1 MELNFNKAI
10 KDIEAYLKSE
20 VPINHLVDSF
30 NVAKAIYINR
40 IFNSE
45 SGAIDSNGNKV
56 QPYNGTHKAPYSSAY
71 SAAWSK
77 KRLSHGR
84 QISHVDFNYSDN
96 LVKSFKLVQEENE
109 VKIAVYNDLNILIME
124 GMEKEIKKTKIFDFT
139 KEEKQNLM
147 DDFIGRLQADIKKII
162 ENYG

>member
-1 MELNFNKAI
+1 MEFNFNKAI

-45 SGAIDSNGNKV
+45 AGATDSNDNKV
-56 QPYNGTHKAPYSSAY
+56 QSYSGTHKATYSSAY
-71 SAAWSK
+71 SAGWSK

-84 QISHVDFNYSDN
+84 QIAHVDFNYSDN

-109 VKIAVYNDLNILIME
+109 VKIAVYDNENI
-124 GMEKEIKKTKIFDFT
+124 EKIKNLERLKKATIFEFT
-139 KEEKQNLM
+139 KEEKKNLI

-162 ENYG
+162 ESYG